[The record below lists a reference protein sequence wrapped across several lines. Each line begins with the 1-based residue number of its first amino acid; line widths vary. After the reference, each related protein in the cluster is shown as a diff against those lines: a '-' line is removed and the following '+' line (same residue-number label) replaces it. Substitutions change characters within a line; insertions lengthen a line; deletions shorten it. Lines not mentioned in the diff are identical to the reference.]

1 MSRLRAR
8 LSGLPLRIRLVVGF
22 STATLVVLLAAGTFV
37 YWRVD
42 YALDRGLD
50 TELTHAGRAI
60 DRLVGPDGEVSD
72 RSAAEATGVAWQV
85 LGSDGTVLDHGGPA
99 GPAPLVAA
107 RQLARVDGAAPR
119 TYDVGDFL
127 PASREPYR
135 LRVIETSASSGH
147 YLLVGIRRDHRDEA
161 LRELLLQLAV
171 AGLGALIVT
180 AFVGERLARAALH
193 PVEQY
198 RRRAAQIAAGA
209 AELRLDVPPLRDDE
223 VTRLGHTFNDMLT
236 ALEGALDRERQFVNE
251 ASHELRTP
259 ITVLTGRIQLALR
272 RTRTQAEHERIL
284 TELEVD
290 LDRLARLADQL
301 LELGGA
307 STRTAA
313 GAGDLAAVVSRVVSQ
328 RRLAD
333 PPTGGDTLVNLA
345 TGPLPVRIADFE
357 LERIVT
363 NLLDNALTHG
373 AAPFEVSVDQP
384 TPHGRVSG
392 HRRRSGDAARAPA
405 RRHPTLHPR
414 RPGSHQARCGTR
426 PLPRRDPGL
435 TGRWRAPPVPR
446 RSSHV
451 PRPARTRRVRS
462 PDRDDRLGAAPDR
475 RRLAAGLLAD
485 GRSGGSPRRQ

>member
-1 MSRLRAR
+1 
-8 LSGLPLRIRLVVGF
+8 
-22 STATLVVLLAAGTFV
+22 VVLVAAGTFV
-37 YWRVD
+37 YWRVE

-50 TELTHAGRAI
+50 TELTQARHSL

-85 LGSDGTVLDHGGPA
+85 LDPDGAVLDHGGPA
-99 GPAPLVAA
+99 GPASLVDA
-107 RQLARVDGAAPR
+107 RQLARVNAVPR

-135 LRVIETSASSGH
+135 LQVVETSASDQH
-147 YLLVGIRRDHRDEA
+147 YLLVGVRRDHRDEA
-161 LRELLLQLAV
+161 LRELLVQLAL
-171 AGLGALIVT
+171 AGLGTLLVT
-180 AFVGERLARAALH
+180 AFVGERLARAALR

-198 RRRAAQIAAGA
+198 RRRASEIAAGA

-259 ITVLTGRIQLALR
+259 ITVLTGRVQLAMR

-284 TELEVD
+284 NELRVD

-307 STRTAA
+307 STRTGAA
-313 GAGDLAAVVSRVVSQ
+313 ADLASVVSRVVSQ

-333 PPTGGDTLVNLA
+333 PAQGGDILVNLA
-345 TGPLPVRIADFE
+345 PGPLPVRIADFE
-357 LERIVT
+357 LERILN
-363 NLLDNALTHG
+363 NLLDNAATHG

-384 TPHGRVSG
+384 TSQCARLCVT
-392 HRRRSGDAARAPA
+392 DAGAGMPPALLHSATQRFTRAD
-405 RRHPTLHPR
+405 
-414 RPGSHQARCGTR
+414 Q
-426 PLPRRDPGL
+426 
-435 TGRWRAPPVPR
+435 
-446 RSSHV
+446 
-451 PRPARTRRVRS
+451 ARTR
-462 PDRDDRLGAAPDR
+462 PG
-475 RRLAAGLLAD
+475 AGLGLSLVETLVSQVGGELRLCHGGHHTSH
-485 GRSGGSPRRQ
+485 GRPAPVACDHPTAMTVTVLLPTGATVPLGSSPTVGRQEAARQ